1 MDKAVRAERE
11 QYQRAMRRANEVMG
25 NMQRDDPEAWREYRS
40 ELRSF
45 EDATISDG
53 LTDAASDWP
62 EYNGDGND

>member
-1 MDKAVRAERE
+1 MDKAVRAERK
-11 QYQRAMRRANEVMG
+11 QYKRDMRWANEVMG
-25 NMQRDDPEAWREYRS
+25 NTQRDDPEAWRAYRA

-62 EYNGDGND
+62 EYNGDGNG